1 MLYIFGG
8 LPGTGKTTL
17 SKYLA
22 KKINAVYLRIDSIE
36 QAMKNHGIIDIYDQ
50 GYQVAFELAL
60 ENLKLNMHVISDS
73 TNPVNVSRELWRKVA
88 KKANVPFVEIEIFC
102 SNSKEH
108 KERIASRETDI
119 EHLKLPS
126 WKDVTSREYDDWI
139 TGRKQIDTSNKTIE
153 ESKLELLEVLG
164 INP

>member
-8 LPGTGKTTL
+8 LPCTGKTTL

-22 KKINAVYLRIDSIE
+22 EKINAVYLRIDSIE
-36 QAMKNHGIIDIYDQ
+36 QAMKNHGIIDIDDQ

-73 TNPVNVSRELWRKVA
+73 TNPVNVSRESWRKVA
-88 KKANVPFVEIEIFC
+88 KKANVPFIEIEVFC
-102 SNSKEH
+102 SSSKEY

-153 ESKLELLEVLG
+153 ESKLELLKILG